1 MWLSLIIKK
10 ILAKARKI
18 HSTSILVYITLNML
32 RTNTPFLNT
41 VNKGLHISI
50 LSRHRGVGIYV
61 SGTIEQ
67 ENKKPHPV

>member
-1 MWLSLIIKK
+1 MWSLILKK
-10 ILAKARKI
+10 TLAKARKI
-18 HSTSILVYITLNML
+18 HSISTLLYITLNML

-67 ENKKPHPV
+67 ENKKPHPF